1 MGKLVRL
8 MLLLVIVTSLA
19 GCSGSANSPTQAG
32 GDNDDG
38 MMTHEEYRLA
48 LTERIGDYTW
58 PAEFRPDPNKIAGR
72 MPDDAL
78 LQDGYE
84 TMVLMIFSQ
93 CAWNLA
99 WIDASRR
106 GDAEA
111 QEESLTMLRDVI
123 PSLIPDPAGRRA
135 AEDAAAK
142 AALGDPSG
150 LQPVVRG
157 NCEPVNWTMT
167 P

>member
-1 MGKLVRL
+1 
-8 MLLLVIVTSLA
+8 
-19 GCSGSANSPTQAG
+19 
-32 GDNDDG
+32 
-38 MMTHEEYRLA
+38 MMTHEEYHLV
-48 LTERIGDYTW
+48 LSERMGDYQW
-58 PAEFRPDPNKIAGR
+58 PSTFRPDPNKIAAR

-99 WIDASRR
+99 WIDASKR

-111 QEESLTMLRDVI
+111 REEALTILRDVI
-123 PSLIPDPAGRRA
+123 PGLTPDPAGRLA

-142 AALGDPSG
+142 AALGDPTG
-150 LQPVVRG
+150 LLPVVRG